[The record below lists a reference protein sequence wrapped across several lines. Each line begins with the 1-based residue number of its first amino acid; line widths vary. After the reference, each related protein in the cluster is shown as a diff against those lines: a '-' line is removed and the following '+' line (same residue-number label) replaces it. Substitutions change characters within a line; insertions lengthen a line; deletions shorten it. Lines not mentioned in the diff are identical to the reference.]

1 MIRHSQPQ
9 PQPQTTFCAT
19 LSSCQLQGCQK
30 EGLIKIE
37 REEKEKDMK
46 KGNRDEEKE
55 RVDHVQGTGIPKLF
69 TIIVMS
75 GNGMI

>member
-1 MIRHSQPQ
+1 MIRHSQ

-37 REEKEKDMK
+37 REEKEEDMK
-46 KGNRDEEKE
+46 KGNRDKEK
-55 RVDHVQGTGIPKLF
+55 RK
-69 TIIVMS
+69 S
-75 GNGMI
+75 

>member
-30 EGLIKIE
+30 EDLSRLREKKRE
-37 REEKEKDMK
+37 RWEKGKQ
-46 KGNRDEEKE
+46 RQRE
-55 RVDHVQGTGIPKLF
+55 RK
-69 TIIVMS
+69 S
-75 GNGMI
+75 